1 MSGRTTAGSIQECS
15 LADRILLTLHLA
27 DRREY
32 GTSLAHI
39 SKMPSVSHKDGIYC
53 LKGSECLLSETRRR
67 LLGNGVIGERYE
79 AEVLLFSTEY
89 ASLCSFIKC
98 IAIAGSMASGGFSED
113 DDIDFNI
120 FTERG
125 CKYTMYLLGILLSM
139 KYSVKHREKSLA
151 QYAFFG
157 GRI

>member
-32 GTSLAHI
+32 GMSLAHI
-39 SKMPSVSHKDGIYC
+39 PKMLIYGEAEEEKVRVMLSSMPSVSHKDGIYC

-67 LLGNGVIGERYE
+67 LL
-79 AEVLLFSTEY
+79 
-89 ASLCSFIKC
+89 
-98 IAIAGSMASGGFSED
+98 
-113 DDIDFNI
+113 
-120 FTERG
+120 
-125 CKYTMYLLGILLSM
+125 SM

-151 QYAFFG
+151 QKSRTPFLPKLICINVIWEESEALPFVRQDAYMAYELLRQKPYAFFG